1 MMTDSGEGPVAPP
14 VVPVTPPA
22 SLALVDTLL
31 LVAPPT
37 DADVLVVVTLALL
50 ESVVALVTLL
60 TVAAPVIV
68 EVLGPPT
75 VAV

>member
-1 MMTDSGEGPVAPP
+1 MMTDSGAGPVAPP

-22 SLALVDTLL
+22 LLALVDTLL

-37 DADVLVVVTLALL
+37 DVDVSVVVTFALL
-50 ESVVALVTLL
+50 EAVVTLL
-60 TVAAPVIV
+60 TVAVPVV
-68 EVLGPPT
+68 VVVVVLGPPT